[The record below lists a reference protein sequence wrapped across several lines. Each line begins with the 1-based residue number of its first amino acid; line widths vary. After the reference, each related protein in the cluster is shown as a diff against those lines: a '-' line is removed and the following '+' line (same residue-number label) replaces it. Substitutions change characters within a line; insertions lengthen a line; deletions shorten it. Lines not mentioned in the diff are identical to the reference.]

1 MNQLQIASRN
11 IKLYI
16 LVKTLAKRVFLP
28 LTAIYF
34 IDTAGFTIR
43 DIGLLSAF
51 FSLVQLL
58 AEVPTGYF
66 ADKIGR
72 VASIR
77 VASLLA
83 ALATAIYVFI
93 HHKVG
98 IYAGVMLE
106 AMAYSFLGGAGEAL
120 VHDSLVV
127 QKRIV
132 DYTKIM
138 SRTMSISLIGNAIL
152 VTLVPMTYKF
162 NPSYPFAIG
171 SFFYLILFFATFYMK
186 DVERSTSIAK
196 LKVPNFKLISGKRN
210 ILLFGL
216 TFGIIAAL
224 FTSAADMV
232 NVALKEYGIRVEL
245 IGWIYGIASVV
256 GAGLGPFFH
265 HLRRIKL
272 SSYLIIDL
280 ATLLGVYLAAY
291 TRNGYYLA
299 IAMIISISFWRY
311 RRIIYQDYLLT
322 KYPTAYKATLI
333 SALNNLEQ
341 LNSIWLPLM
350 ITSVI
355 FYTNTSIGLG
365 LIGLFGLLVAP
376 VYVYATL
383 KFFRDKPP
391 LATDPIPV
399 V

>member
-11 IKLYI
+11 IKLYVI
-16 LVKTLAKRVFLP
+16 IKTLAKRVFLP

-34 IDTAGFTIR
+34 IDTAGFSIR

-51 FSLVQLL
+51 FSLIQML

-83 ALATAIYVFI
+83 ALATGIYVFI
-93 HHKVG
+93 HHKFG
-98 IYAGVMLE
+98 IYLGVMFE
-106 AMAYSFLGGAGEAL
+106 ALAYSFLGGAGEAL

-132 DYTKIM
+132 EYTKIM

-171 SFFYLILFFATFYMK
+171 SFFYLVLFFITFFMR
-186 DVERSTSIAK
+186 DVERTTSLVK
-196 LKVPNFKLISGKRN
+196 LKVPNIKLIQGKRN

-256 GAGLGPFFH
+256 GAALGPFFH

-272 SSYLIIDL
+272 SNYLLIDL
-280 ATLLGVYLAAY
+280 STMLGVYLAAY
-291 TRNGYYLA
+291 TRNGYLVA
-299 IAMIISISFWRY
+299 IAMILSISFWRY

-322 KYPTAYKATLI
+322 KYPTTYKATLI
-333 SALNNLEQ
+333 SAMNNLEQ
-341 LNSIWLPLM
+341 LNSIWLPLL

-355 FYTNTSIGLG
+355 FYTNTNIGLG
-365 LIGLFGLLVAP
+365 LIGVFGLFIAP
-376 VYVYATL
+376 IYIYSTL
-383 KFFRDKPP
+383 KFFNQN
-391 LATDPIPV
+391 
-399 V
+399 

>member
-1 MNQLQIASRN
+1 MNQLQVADRN

-16 LVKTLAKRVFLP
+16 VVRTLAKRVFLP

-43 DIGLLSAF
+43 EIGLLSAF

-66 ADKIGR
+66 ADRIGR

-77 VASLLA
+77 LGAI
-83 ALATAIYVFI
+83 LATIATTIYVLI
-93 HHKVG
+93 HNRLG
-98 IYAGVMLE
+98 IYIGVMFE
-106 AMAYSFLGGAGEAL
+106 ALAYSFFGGAGEAL

-127 QKRIV
+127 KKRIV

-171 SFFYLILFFATFYMK
+171 AFFYLVLFFTTFYMH
-186 DVERSTSIAK
+186 DVDRTTNVVKI
-196 LKVPNFKLISGKRN
+196 KVPHYKLISGKKN

-224 FTSAADMV
+224 FTAPADMV
-232 NVALKEYGIRVEL
+232 NVALKEFGVRVDL
-245 IGWIYGIASVV
+245 IGWIYGLGSVV
-256 GAGLGPFFH
+256 GAAIGPFIH

-280 ATLLGVYLAAY
+280 TLLLGVYLAAY
-291 TRNGYYLA
+291 SRNGYLLGL
-299 IAMIISISFWRY
+299 AMILSISFWRY

-322 KYPTAYKATLI
+322 KYPTSYKATLI
-333 SALNNLEQ
+333 SAMNNLEQ
-341 LNSIWLPLM
+341 LNSVWLPLM

-355 FYTNTSIGLG
+355 YYTNTSVGLG
-365 LIGLFGLLVAP
+365 VVGLFGLLIAP
-376 VYVYATL
+376 IYIYSTL
-383 KFFRDKPP
+383 KFFRSSAT
-391 LATDPIPV
+391 LATNPASV